1 MDLIDIQQVILQLI
15 VECIQIDGVLF
26 FQVEIV
32 CVFGFKGVCVV
43 QYYLEVLEQ
52 VGVICC
58 IFGQVCGIWLVQV
71 LLLQDGLFGLLVVV
85 VFLDYVLCLL
95 VFGWVVVGLLIGVDI
110 GLDDFVVLDWVF
122 FLFVL
127 DYLLKVQGDLMIDEG
142 IFDGDLIGV
151 YCICDV
157 WLGQIVV
164 VCIDDEIM
172 VKLLKMGKDCIWFLF
187 CNFDYKLIEVLFDQD
202 FVIEGFYCG
211 LLWFNCQV
219 LMLLKYVWFLW

>member
-15 VECIQIDGVLF
+15 VECIESEGVLLL
-26 FQVEIV
+26 QIEIV

-58 IFGQVCGIWLVQV
+58 ILGQVRGICLVQV
-71 LLLQDGLFGLLVVV
+71 LLVEKLVELGLF
-85 VFLDYVLCLL
+85 DSVLCLL
-95 VFGWVVVGLLIGVDI
+95 VLGWVVVGLLIGVDI

-122 FLFVL
+122 FLLVL

-157 WLGQIVV
+157 YFGQIVV
-164 VCIDDEIM
+164 V
-172 VKLLKMGKDCIWFLF
+172 
-187 CNFDYKLIEVLFDQD
+187 
-202 FVIEGFYCG
+202 
-211 LLWFNCQV
+211 
-219 LMLLKYVWFLW
+219 